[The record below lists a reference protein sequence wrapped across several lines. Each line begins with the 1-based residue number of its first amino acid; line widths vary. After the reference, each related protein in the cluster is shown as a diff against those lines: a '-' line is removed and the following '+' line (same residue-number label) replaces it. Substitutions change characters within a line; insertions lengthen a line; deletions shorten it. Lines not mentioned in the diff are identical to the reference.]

1 LEDVEKDLR
10 GMKVKRWR
18 KKEAGRAEWA
28 YWGSWGCQRVLQLS
42 KEVSKTL

>member
-1 LEDVEKDLR
+1 MGKPKLIWLEDVEKDLR

-28 YWGSWGCQRVLQLS
+28 Y
-42 KEVSKTL
+42 